1 MCAQSLV
8 DKKSSPVLVSACLLG
23 VACRYDGQSKPA
35 HIDKNQP
42 LWPVCP
48 EVMAGMGIPRPA
60 IERRSDGTIRVLE
73 NNTDVRPV
81 LERACLSIVDQ
92 AIERGVSHA
101 VLKDGSPSCGSTR
114 LWSNG
119 KSVSGQGLLID
130 HLRVVGIVVTLELE

>member
-1 MCAQSLV
+1 MCAQLLV
-8 DKKSSPVLVSACLLG
+8 DNRNTPVLVSACLLG

-48 EVMAGMGIPRPA
+48 EVMAGLGVPRPA
-60 IERRSDGTIRVLE
+60 IERSSDGTIRVLE
-73 NNTDVRPV
+73 SGKDVRPA
-81 LERACLSIVDQ
+81 LEKACRSIVDRAVEQ
-92 AIERGVSHA
+92 GVSHA

-119 KSVSGQGLLID
+119 KRVSGQGLLTD
-130 HLRVVGIVVTLELE
+130 HLRAAGIVVTPEPE